1 MKGLYQ
7 DILLDHYKNPR
18 NSGVLP
24 HATIA
29 SGQYNPSC
37 GDRVEVTGTVFD
49 GVLTDV
55 RFEAR
60 GCVISVATASLLS
73 EAIKN
78 KCLDEITNIDAQ
90 VIRAMIGISLGPTRL
105 KCALLPLNA
114 LHDGLRTYQK
124 AQEAPC
130 SITQNLRTPY
140 IK

>member
-18 NSGVLP
+18 NSGVLA
-24 HATIA
+24 HATLS

-37 GDRVEVTGTVFD
+37 GDRVSVTGVVSD

-55 RFEAR
+55 KFEAR

-78 KCLDEITNIDAQ
+78 KPLDEVAKIDAQ
-90 VIRAMIGISLGPTRL
+90 AIRAMIGMLSLGPTRL
-105 KCALLPLNA
+105 KCALLPLYA
-114 LHDGLRTYQK
+114 LHDGLRSYQG
-124 AQEAPC
+124 ARC
-130 SITQNLRTPY
+130 STTQNVRTPY
-140 IK
+140 TK